1 MDLKSSIQVSASG
14 MRAQGERMR
23 IVAENLANADSVAKE
38 PGGDPYRR
46 KVLTFKNELDRNL
59 GIKVVKPGKVEK
71 DKSDF
76 EMVYDPGHPAADANG
91 YIKRPNVRSIIEMA
105 DMREAQRSYEANVS
119 AIDIAKNM
127 VSRLLDLLR

>member
-1 MDLKSSIQVSASG
+1 MDLMKSIQVSASG

-46 KVLTFKNELDRNL
+46 KVLTFRNELDRSL
-59 GIKVVKPGKVEK
+59 GVKVVKVGKVEK

-76 EMVYDPGHPAADANG
+76 EMVYDPGHPAADSTG

-127 VSRLLDLLR
+127 VSRLLELLR

>member
-1 MDLKSSIQVSASG
+1 MDLMKSIQVSASG

-23 IVAENLANADSVAKE
+23 VVAENLANADSVAKE

-46 KVLTFKNELDRNL
+46 KVLAFRNELDRNL
-59 GIKVVKPGKVEK
+59 GVKVVKTGKVQT

-76 EMVYDPGHPAADANG
+76 EMSYDPGHPAADASG
-91 YIKRPNVRSIIEMA
+91 YIKRPNVSSIIEMA

-127 VSRLLDLLR
+127 VSRLLELLR

>member
-1 MDLKSSIQVSASG
+1 MDVMKSIQVSASG

-46 KVLTFKNELDRNL
+46 KVITFSNELDRSL
-59 GIKVVKPGKVEK
+59 GVKVVKTGKVRT

-91 YIKRPNVRSIIEMA
+91 YIKRPNVRPIIEMA

-127 VSRLLDLLR
+127 VSRLLELLR

>member
-1 MDLKSSIQVSASG
+1 MDLMKSIQVSASG

-23 IVAENLANADSVAKE
+23 VVAENLANADSVAKE

-46 KVLTFKNELDRNL
+46 KVLNFRNELDRNL
-59 GIKVVKPGKVEK
+59 GIKLVKVGKVEK

-76 EMVYDPGHPAADANG
+76 QMIYDPGHPAADANG
-91 YIKRPNVRSIIEMA
+91 YMKKPNVRSIIEMA